1 MKRSKKGFTLIEMM
15 IVLIIMGVLLTIL
28 IPTWNY
34 FITQSKISTQNKN
47 SRVIFNAAQTEC
59 TKQKFQIRNLKAEIE
74 SLEKDLASKQSQI
87 NNAKSQYLIDHG
99 TGYSSTNA
107 TFEAALADPTIK
119 DNWTDALLNEFNDW
133 DNIRKM
139 ESTLASLPD
148 QIANAKSKYY
158 LKNYD
163 GKDEN
168 TNEDIFK
175 DFYFYWDGSTG
186 ISCDVNLN
194 TLNRDPALDKAFA
207 DAITKGIE
215 TPENVAYKLHIKDY
229 NVVSVVCAKN
239 SHDKNIGAYPKQQNE
254 RSNSDLV
261 HFNFSD
267 AEN

>member
-74 SLEKDLASKQSQI
+74 SLEKQLASKQSQI
-87 NNAKSQYLIDHG
+87 NTNKSQYLVDYG
-99 TGYSSTNA
+99 VNYSSTNA
-107 TFEAALADPTIK
+107 EFIDALTDPTKK
-119 DNWTDALLNEFNDW
+119 DTWSTDKINEFNDW

-139 ESTLASLPD
+139 EETFANLPD
-148 QIANAKSKYY
+148 QIANAKSQYY

-163 GKDEN
+163 GKDDV

-186 ISCDVNLN
+186 ISCDENLN

-229 NVVSVVCAKN
+229 NVVSVICAKN
-239 SHDKNIGAYPKQQNE
+239 SHDRNIGAYPKQQNE
-254 RSNSDLV
+254 RSNSDIV
-261 HFNFSD
+261 HFDFSD
-267 AEN
+267 AEK